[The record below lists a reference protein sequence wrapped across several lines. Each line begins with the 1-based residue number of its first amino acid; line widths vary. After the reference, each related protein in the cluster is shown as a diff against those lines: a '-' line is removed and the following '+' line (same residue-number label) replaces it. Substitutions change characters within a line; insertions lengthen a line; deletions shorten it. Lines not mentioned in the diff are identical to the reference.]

1 MEGLTPQTP
10 IVRAMF
16 LLAAESHAH
25 DQLTVGEI
33 GVVLGI
39 IAACCAVI
47 LLAGFGYFT
56 FGNGEGS
63 ESGEG
68 GH

>member
-1 MEGLTPQTP
+1 ML
-10 IVRAMF
+10 

-39 IAACCAVI
+39 IASCCAVI

-56 FGNGEGS
+56 FGNGNGGDGV

>member
-1 MEGLTPQTP
+1 ML
-10 IVRAMF
+10 
-16 LLAAESHAH
+16 LLAAESHAP
-25 DQLTVGEI
+25 DQLTIGEI

-56 FGNGEGS
+56 FGDDNGGAG
-63 ESGEG
+63 SGEG